1 MIWAHSK
8 VETTH
13 KVTLNQVNSTFR
25 PKIEK
30 VLFGFQEK
38 DGGNEIWLLVLC
50 LDLGNVIRGRFA
62 NGI

>member
-1 MIWAHSK
+1 
-8 VETTH
+8 
-13 KVTLNQVNSTFR
+13 VNSTFR

-38 DGGNEIWLLVLC
+38 DGGNGIWLLVLC